1 MTALD
6 QSGKPLLCMT
16 LAAKI
21 VGLGEQG
28 TPNLIDWESHGELL
42 DEAELSKPA
51 ITEEIISAV
60 NSANGA
66 TWTAGVNPLF
76 AGASLKDV
84 KRLLGTLQNTDASSF
99 LPYKAPEK
107 LVELPAE
114 FDWRTDPRAANCPSL
129 KEIRDQADC
138 GSCWAF
144 GSVEAMTDRICIGS
158 KGTKTTHLSAED
170 VTSCDKLGD
179 MGCNGGVPSTVYSYY
194 QLSGIVTGGNYGDK
208 SMCYSYQLAPCAHH
222 TVSTK
227 YPNCSSSTKTP
238 KCARSCVDNGA
249 KWLSDKKHGQGGYS
263 VCQQGM
269 NGKCADAMQQE

>member
-99 LPYKAPEK
+99 LT
-107 LVELPAE
+107 
-114 FDWRTDPRAANCPSL
+114 RPRRSSWNSPPS
-129 KEIRDQADC
+129 
-138 GSCWAF
+138 S
-144 GSVEAMTDRICIGS
+144 IGA
-158 KGTKTTHLSAED
+158 L
-170 VTSCDKLGD
+170 
-179 MGCNGGVPSTVYSYY
+179 
-194 QLSGIVTGGNYGDK
+194 
-208 SMCYSYQLAPCAHH
+208 
-222 TVSTK
+222 
-227 YPNCSSSTKTP
+227 TP
-238 KCARSCVDNGA
+238 GPPTA
-249 KWLSDKKHGQGGYS
+249 Q
-263 VCQQGM
+263 
-269 NGKCADAMQQE
+269 